1 MNKRRRTIPF
11 LLAAVVLLAAETP
24 LERIGFPLAIDDGV
38 SSTFGEFRNNHFHAG
53 LDLRTRKQT
62 GFAVRAVA
70 DGTVERITVS
80 RRGFGRALL
89 LRHAGGA
96 TSLYSHLER
105 FRPDLEAEVERLRAR
120 RGEKYFGDHVLAAP
134 PAVSRGE
141 TIAFSGESG
150 AGFPHLHVEIRDRAG
165 YALNPLMLLEQPP
178 ADDRPP
184 WLKGVLL
191 RSRSGSLV
199 NGDLGEFYFPLR
211 RREALYRPAAPL
223 RVSGPCDVV
232 LHAVDLT
239 GVGRSVAPFRLE
251 ALLDGRPLFAE
262 TFDRLCRDDNNQLGM
277 VYDMS
282 HSTAS
287 DFFFNLCSQE
297 GFALEQTGGRLAE
310 ELERLLPGAHELR
323 IVVED
328 CQGNRSQAAVPIEKE
343 AAAGRPPA
351 TRRFAATAPGAGMLR
366 DCEVAV
372 LANRGEVMVKVGE
385 FPAPASQLRLR
396 IVQGSEE
403 GMQAGREYSRGVFFS
418 FQPLNHEVPLRI
430 LIERVD
436 NGLAVESRQL
446 ALHAVWLKNHLAQKA
461 RLGDFSADFGA
472 TSVREPTVLLLEEV
486 ERQAELPLLATP
498 LRAYP
503 EHFAFLDAVFF
514 KFRPPAAIARPD
526 QVGIFKQRPTGGN
539 WVYLPTRYESG
550 SGCFSCRVLS
560 GGTYALLRDV
570 LPPDVSLETPHSRH
584 AGRLRRLVVR
594 IRDRGKGVRDE
605 SLSVFLNGA
614 RLDVEYDPDWGHVL
628 IEDLQALT
636 RGENRLQVRIDDLGG
651 NRSDRSFRFHL
662 R

>member
-1 MNKRRRTIPF
+1 MNKRRRSIPF
-11 LLAAVVLLAAETP
+11 LLAAVVLLAAERP

-53 LDLRTRKQT
+53 LDLRTRKRT

-105 FRPDLEAEVERLRAR
+105 FRPDLEAEVGRLRAQR
-120 RGEKYFGDHVLAAP
+120 KEKYFGDHVLAAP
-134 PAVSRGE
+134 PSVSRGE

-165 YALNPLMLLEQPP
+165 YALNPLMLLEDPP

-184 WLKGVLL
+184 QLKGMLL
-191 RSRSGSLV
+191 RSRSGGLV
-199 NGDLGEFYFPLR
+199 NGDLGEFYFQLR
-211 RREALYRPAAPL
+211 RREAIYRPAAPL
-223 RVSGPCDVV
+223 RVNGPCDIV

-239 GVGRSVAPFRLE
+239 GAGRSVAPFRLE
-251 ALLDGRPLFAE
+251 ARLDGRPLFRH

-277 VYDMS
+277 LYDMS
-282 HSTAS
+282 YSSPS

-297 GFALEQTGGRLAE
+297 GFDLEETGGRLAE
-310 ELERLLPGAHELR
+310 ELERLPPGRHELR
-323 IVVED
+323 IDVED
-328 CQGNRSQAAVPIEKE
+328 CQGNRSQALVPIEKE
-343 AAAGRPPA
+343 AAGSCAEAERL
-351 TRRFAATAPGAGMLR
+351 AAAPAPGAGMLGG
-366 DCEVAV
+366 CEFVA
-372 LANRGEVMVKVGE
+372 LANRGEVMVKVGG

-403 GMQAGREYSRGVFFS
+403 GMKAGREYSRGVFFS
-418 FQPLNHEVPLRI
+418 FQPLNHETPLR
-430 LIERVD
+430 LLFERSD
-436 NGLAVESRQL
+436 GGLAVESQQL
-446 ALHAVWLKNHLAQKA
+446 ALHAVWLKNRLAQSA
-461 RLGDFSADFGA
+461 RLGDFAADFGA
-472 TSVREPTVLLLEEV
+472 ASVREPTVLLLEEV
-486 ERQAELPLLATP
+486 ERQTDLPLLATP
-498 LRAYP
+498 LRAHP
-503 EHFAFLDAVFF
+503 DHFAFLDAVFF
-514 KFRPPAAIARPD
+514 KFRAPAALARPE
-526 QVGIFKQRPTGGN
+526 QVGIFKQRPAGGN

-550 SGCFSCRVLS
+550 SGFFSCRVLN

-570 LPPDVSLETPHSRH
+570 IPPDISLEAPHSRH

-605 SLSVFLNGA
+605 SLAVFLNGV
-614 RLDVEYDPDWGHVL
+614 RLDVEFDPDWGHVL
-628 IEDLQALT
+628 IEAPLALT
-636 RGENRLQVRIDDLGG
+636 TGENRLQMRIEDLGG
-651 NRSDRSFRFHL
+651 NCSDRTFRFFL